1 MVKKCYR
8 FIPKAAM
15 AVFATASF
23 LNTLAAQSN
32 PLLNVAPASVVLNYR
47 VGTPPPVQ
55 SLNIISTGAPLT
67 YRVST
72 TTVSGGNWLFAG
84 PVLAGS
90 TPGTLVVGL
99 NPSPIVGPG
108 SPYPPP
114 GSYTGSVIFTADG
127 AANSPLS
134 VPVRLNVTQ
143 ADGQLSQMG
152 GFAQIAIGGGWD
164 TTITLINIGAS
175 PVATR
180 LRFWDNNGAPL
191 PLTIVAGISPPVT
204 APSFDQTIS
213 PDASTVL
220 ALQTQSASTVVGWA
234 ELDAQPAATIGGFA
248 LFRYRDSAASSEG
261 TSPLTTSTSVTLVA
275 PYDNMGYVT
284 GLALANQS
292 DSVPASLFL
301 KILDSNGAILGTDS
315 ILLVPK
321 GHASFAI
328 PSRYPITSGQR
339 GIIEVSN
346 QSNGVISGIG
356 LRFSSTGSFTS
367 LPALLR

>member
-1 MVKKCYR
+1 
-8 FIPKAAM
+8 M
-15 AVFATASF
+15 AVFATASP

-32 PLLNVAPASVVLNYR
+32 PLLNVTPASVVLNYQ

-55 SLNIISTGAPLT
+55 SLNIVLTGAPLT

-72 TTVSGGNWLFAG
+72 TAV
-84 PVLAGS
+84 S

-134 VPVRLNVTQ
+134 VPVRLIVTQ

-180 LRFWDNNGAPL
+180 VRFWDNNGAPL
-191 PLTIVAGISPPVT
+191 PLTVAAGISPPVT

-275 PYDNMGYVT
+275 PYDNVGYVS

-292 DSVPASLFL
+292 DSSPASLSL

-321 GHASFAI
+321 GHVSFAI
-328 PSRYPITSGQR
+328 PRRYPITSGQR

-367 LPALLR
+367 LPTLLR